1 MPMATKFGR
10 VVACHEELPP
20 MKSSE
25 PLITWSCE
33 ITRKTKSIISPLTI
47 PIVTKLGRVLNYYL
61 RLPPLMSSD
70 LLIT

>member
-20 MKSSE
+20 MKSPE

-70 LLIT
+70 LLIM